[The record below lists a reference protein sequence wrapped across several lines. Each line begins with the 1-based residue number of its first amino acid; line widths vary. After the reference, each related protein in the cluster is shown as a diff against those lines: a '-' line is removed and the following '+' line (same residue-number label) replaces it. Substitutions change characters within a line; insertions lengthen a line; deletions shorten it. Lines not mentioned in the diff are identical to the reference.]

1 MLKITIRPGECLAIG
16 EDVKVVITGGTQ
28 NNYHVMIDAPKSMNI
43 VRGSVLE
50 KNAADNE
57 RQKLKKYY
65 VDEPLTKEDIR
76 RLKAAQ
82 NRQKQ

>member
-1 MLKITIRPGECLAIG
+1 
-16 EDVKVVITGGTQ
+16 
-28 NNYHVMIDAPKSMNI
+28 MIDAPKSMNI